1 MNTGVGSIIQPLTQ
15 SPKRK
20 CGITTGGTTTDVVE
34 IRRNDY
40 TPQYNTSGPKVPA
53 PGSSSSFTFGAEI

>member
-1 MNTGVGSIIQPLTQ
+1 M
-15 SPKRK
+15 
-20 CGITTGGTTTDVVE
+20 VE